1 MKIKNPICWGIDKI
15 ILSYYFYNIM
25 TKRKKITK
33 KEKQWI
39 NQEMERLSDPK
50 VFRLKE
56 TVEPNSNFINL
67 SKGYYNK
74 GKYKGVEVER
84 SPISYIEWLLNKSGI
99 ILNKGEIKLLNK
111 IIENKKPH

>member
-1 MKIKNPICWGIDKI
+1 MA
-15 ILSYYFYNIM
+15 
-25 TKRKKITK
+25 KRKKITK

-39 NQEMERLSDPK
+39 NEEMEKLNDPTY
-50 VFRLKE
+50 FRLKE

-74 GKYKGVEVER
+74 GKYKGIEVER
-84 SPISYIEWLLNKSGI
+84 SPIAYMEWLLNKSNI

-111 IIENKKPH
+111 IIGNKKPLC